1 MYLFVEY
8 CQLFFVFKWTKV
20 LAEEFVYGYMVKN
33 VIIVHTSRRG
43 TVTAFGK
50 FLGMYIK
57 I

>member
-1 MYLFVEY
+1 MYLFVEH

-50 FLGMYIK
+50 FLSMYIK